1 MAVLR
6 GGDRRTLAPDL
17 AALSP
22 LGLGTLTFGSGS
34 PVATVDV
41 AEAEHLVSLALD
53 SGITWFDT
61 APGYSSGA
69 AEELL
74 GRALAGRHN
83 RAVVCS
89 KLRTRRVDLRPESV
103 RRAVEQSLRR
113 LRRDYLDVLLIHHYP
128 DNGQLAS
135 VLDTCAMLRDA
146 GMVRVIG
153 CSNFSATDLW
163 RAVQLRPDVIR
174 VYQGL
179 YSLAHRDAEL
189 DLWPT
194 CTALGIFFVA
204 WGVLAGGLL
213 SGKYQSAQ
221 AMGRL
226 AVAEDFLQT
235 LPAQARRVLRALRAE
250 SRQLQCTAAELAI
263 AFVLAQRHVMSVVVG
278 VTSSDQ
284 LTEALRAAQL
294 DVPAATIESLQA
306 ACPAPRVYPHWI

>member
-1 MAVLR
+1 MLGR
-6 GGDRRTLAPDL
+6 GERRPLAPDV

-34 PVATVDV
+34 PVATVG
-41 AEAEHLVSLALD
+41 APEAERLVSLALD

-61 APGYSSGA
+61 APGYGNGA

-74 GRALAGRHN
+74 GRALAGRRN
-83 RAVVCS
+83 GALVCS
-89 KLRTRRVDLRPESV
+89 KLRTRRVDLEPQSV
-103 RRAVEQSLRR
+103 RRSVEQSLRR
-113 LRRDYLDVLLIHHYP
+113 LRTDCLDVLLIHHYP
-128 DNGQLAS
+128 GDAHLES
-135 VLDTCAMLRDA
+135 VLDTCALLQDA
-146 GMVRVIG
+146 GMVRVVG
-153 CSNFSATDLW
+153 CSNFSATQLW

-194 CTALGIFFVA
+194 CAALGIGFVA

-221 AMGRL
+221 PAGRL
-226 AVAEDFLQT
+226 AVAENFLQT
-235 LPAQARRVLRALRAE
+235 PPGRARRVLRALRAE
-250 SRQLQCTAAELAI
+250 SARLQCTSAELAI
-263 AFVLAQRHVMSVVVG
+263 AFVLAQRQVMSVSIG
-278 VTSSDQ
+278 VTSSRQ
-284 LTEALRAAQL
+284 LAEALRAAQL